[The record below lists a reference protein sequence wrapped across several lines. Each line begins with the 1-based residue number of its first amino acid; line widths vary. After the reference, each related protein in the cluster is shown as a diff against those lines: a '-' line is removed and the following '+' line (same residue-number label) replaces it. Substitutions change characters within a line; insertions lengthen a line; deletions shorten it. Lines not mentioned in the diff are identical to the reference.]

1 MRRPQF
7 YALAACAAM
16 TLAATVPAMAVTQSK
31 ALTINITRPIAATVN
46 LSQNNFTW
54 ASVTDSANQF
64 LPSDAN
70 TNIISGSI
78 VSTGTSGAGSIAIA
92 APASILGSNVANII
106 PISALSVTCST
117 STGTGT
123 APTFAGAHTALVASS
138 STNCATWA
146 AGALATYSFTMGM
159 FLDDR
164 TFPADTYTAAGFSVV
179 ATAS

>member
-7 YALAACAAM
+7 YAIAASAALI
-16 TLAATVPAMAVTQSK
+16 LAATVPAMAVTQSN
-31 ALTINITRPIAATVN
+31 ALTINITRPISATVN

-54 ASVTDSANQF
+54 SSVTDNTNQF
-64 LPSDAN
+64 LGADSNAN
-70 TNIISGSI
+70 IVSGSI
-78 VSTGTSGAGSIAIA
+78 VSTGTSGAGSIAIS

-123 APTFAGAHTALVASS
+123 GEGVFGAHTPPLASS
-138 STNCATWA
+138 STSCATWGS
-146 AGALATYSFTMGM
+146 GALASYSFTMAM

-164 TFPADTYTAAGFSVV
+164 TFPADTYTAAGFNVV

>member
-1 MRRPQF
+1 MRRSPL
-7 YALAACAAM
+7 YALAACAAL
-16 TLAATVPAMAVTQSK
+16 TLSATVPALAVTQSK

-54 ASVTDSANQF
+54 ASVTDSTNQF
-64 LPSDAN
+64 LGADSNAD
-70 TNIISGSI
+70 IVSGSI
-78 VSTGTSGAGSIAIA
+78 VSTGTSGSGSIAIF
-92 APASILGSNVANII
+92 APASIVGSNVSNVI

-123 APTFAGAHTALVASS
+123 APTFAAAHTALVASS
-138 STNCATWA
+138 STNCATWT
-146 AGALATYSFTMGM
+146 AGALATYSFTMAM

-164 TFPADTYTAAGFSVV
+164 TFPADTYTSAGFNVV

>member
-1 MRRPQF
+1 MRRPQLS
-7 YALAACAAM
+7 ALVVSAAL

-46 LSQNNFTW
+46 ISQNNFTW
-54 ASVTDSANQF
+54 AAVNDSTNQF
-64 LPSDAN
+64 LGADAN
-70 TNIISGSI
+70 ANIISGSI
-78 VSTGTSGAGSIAIA
+78 VSTGTSGAGSIAIS

-138 STNCATWA
+138 STNCATWSS
-146 AGALATYSFTMGM
+146 GALATYSFTMAM

-164 TFPADTYTAAGFSVV
+164 TFPADTYTAAGFNVV